1 MLAHQNPHLVRGP
14 PRGRAL
20 ARRLLTPDAM
30 NLFRSLA
37 AALLLAVSLP
47 ACDGG
52 ESTAEEQDVTE
63 ITGRFEQF
71 IGEDDQT
78 YFHLLAANGE
88 LILRSEGYTSAT
100 AAKGGITSV
109 KKNGTS
115 DARYK
120 LLQADNGEYYFNLT
134 ATNGQVVGTSETYG
148 AKADAQKAIA
158 AVKRA
163 LTKPTSAEA
172 PRGEV
177 KFETLKGADGKTYFH
192 LRAGNG
198 EIVIQ
203 SQGYSS
209 KSAAEKGIS
218 AVKNAA
224 VHADSFPVFEGANGQ
239 HTFHLVASNG
249 EVLGRGEMYVSKSNA
264 LRAAARTRELVRE
277 LTRAG
282 APTDAELEAEVNR
295 AADGLTYTS
304 ESDYPFT
311 FVRAEAPDGE
321 ITEAMVREQFADLVD
336 ADDDA
341 DKPMAELFAMESTWE
356 EWKADEVNCWDTE
369 DPIGLEQCTKTR
381 TLEGVLDANLTD
393 VKVFYF
399 GGDGEPGMVDGIGV
413 SVFVVG
419 RTAEGNLAGVKTLAI
434 WT

>member
-1 MLAHQNPHLVRGP
+1 
-14 PRGRAL
+14 
-20 ARRLLTPDAM
+20 M

-37 AALLLAVSLP
+37 AAALLAVSLP

-52 ESTAEEQDVTE
+52 ESTSEEQDVTE

-71 IGEDDQT
+71 VGEDDQT

-88 LILRSEGYTSAT
+88 LILRSEGYTSA
-100 AAKGGITSV
+100 AGAKGGIASV

-115 DARYK
+115 DARYE

-134 ATNGQVVGTSETYG
+134 ATNGQVIGTSETYA
-148 AKADAQKAIA
+148 AKASAQKGIA

-163 LTKPTSAEA
+163 LATPTSAEA

-209 KSAAEKGIS
+209 KSAADKGIA
-218 AVKNAA
+218 AVKKAA
-224 VHADSFPVFEGANGQ
+224 VHADSFPVFEGANDQ

-249 EVLGRGEMYVSKSNA
+249 EIIGRGEMYSSKSNA

-277 LTRAG
+277 LTRMG
-282 APTDAELEAEVNR
+282 APTDAELESEVVR
-295 AADGLTYTS
+295 AATGLTYMS

-311 FVRAEAPDGE
+311 YVNAAAPDGD
-321 ITEAMVREQFADLVD
+321 ITEAMVREQLGHLVD
-336 ADDDA
+336 ADEDA
-341 DKPMAELFAMESTWE
+341 DKPMAELFSMESTWE
-356 EWKADEVNCWDTE
+356 EWKSEEHSCFDTE
-369 DPIGLEQCTKTR
+369 DADGLDQCTRMR

-393 VKVFYF
+393 VKVYYF
-399 GGDGEPGMVDGIGV
+399 GGSGEPGQVDGVGV
-413 SVFVVG
+413 TIFIVG
-419 RTAEGNLAGVKTLAI
+419 RTAEGNLAGVRTLAI